1 MRDPQP
7 AYLLLELPSM
17 RVVAEARRD
26 VLATRLAPG
35 SLMKVFTLAAA
46 LESGVADAGTRIMC
60 RRTVNLDGKPV
71 TCVHPDLHRTLGPE
85 EALAHSCNV
94 YFATLAK
101 RVSRDSLDALL
112 ARAGLSPSSPTASM
126 TRVALGLEGTR
137 ATPREW
143 LEAFL
148 RMSGSIEPAVALE
161 PATRAVIRRG
171 LELAAR
177 EGTASALAEA
187 GYSGMAKTGT
197 APMPGGGY
205 LGLVAAVVN
214 TELPTHAIIV
224 IAPGTSG
231 ANAAVLAAELLTKH
245 NVPHRA
251 RRPAALR
258 GPGPLH
264 RSAPALG
271 VVRAFRPA
279 DAGTAEGVHYIRL
292 HPAQPTAK
300 SDPGSPTRI
309 AQYVRSPGSVVR
321 SPAPSASARSAP
333 ARPRRSSQNVGGL
346 GPGSP
351 VSLGHARRDGRYD
364 VSTIALEDLV
374 ARAVAGEGGDALP
387 RAALEALAITVRTF
401 AVRNRGRHAA
411 EGFDLCDL
419 THCMAL
425 RPATARTRAAA
436 VATSGQVLVADG
448 RTAEVY
454 FSASC
459 GGHTERPSAVWAGAE
474 GPTHLVAKADE
485 VCAHESPW
493 VTEVGEPQL
502 RRVLQA
508 AGLRGTLVEILQVES
523 RTTSGRA
530 AVLTVRGMT
539 PGRLDANV
547 FRMTAGRLLGW
558 NVVKS
563 TRFDIARTGTGYRFT
578 GRGLGHGVGLC
589 VRGAGTRA
597 ATGSPALEILAWYFP
612 GTNVAPLASGEA
624 DVHLVLPESE
634 RSQGA
639 SVRAMIADTLRSLS
653 ATLDVPVPGRVDVVF
668 HPTVGAYT
676 RATGLPWWT
685 SGRTRGTRIDLLP
698 LSVLQRRASV
708 ETTVRHELVHVL
720 TDAVLADRPLWVREG
735 LAQTMAGEGA
745 DAEPSPRPARPC
757 PSDADLRNP
766 ASADAWRAAYD
777 AAAACVTRALGAG
790 VAWRDLR

>member
-1 MRDPQP
+1 
-7 AYLLLELPSM
+7 
-17 RVVAEARRD
+17 
-26 VLATRLAPG
+26 
-35 SLMKVFTLAAA
+35 
-46 LESGVADAGTRIMC
+46 
-60 RRTVNLDGKPV
+60 
-71 TCVHPDLHRTLGPE
+71 
-85 EALAHSCNV
+85 
-94 YFATLAK
+94 
-101 RVSRDSLDALL
+101 VS
-112 ARAGLSPSSPTASM
+112 
-126 TRVALGLEGTR
+126 
-137 ATPREW
+137 
-143 LEAFL
+143 
-148 RMSGSIEPAVALE
+148 AV
-161 PATRAVIRRG
+161 P
-171 LELAAR
+171 
-177 EGTASALAEA
+177 
-187 GYSGMAKTGT
+187 
-197 APMPGGGY
+197 
-205 LGLVAAVVN
+205 
-214 TELPTHAIIV
+214 
-224 IAPGTSG
+224 
-231 ANAAVLAAELLTKH
+231 
-245 NVPHRA
+245 
-251 RRPAALR
+251 
-258 GPGPLH
+258 
-264 RSAPALG
+264 
-271 VVRAFRPA
+271 
-279 DAGTAEGVHYIRL
+279 
-292 HPAQPTAK
+292 
-300 SDPGSPTRI
+300 
-309 AQYVRSPGSVVR
+309 
-321 SPAPSASARSAP
+321 
-333 ARPRRSSQNVGGL
+333 
-346 GPGSP
+346 
-351 VSLGHARRDGRYD
+351 
-364 VSTIALEDLV
+364 LEDLV

-387 RAALEALAITVRTF
+387 RAALEALAVTVRTF

-459 GGHTERPSAVWAGAE
+459 GGHTERPSAVWTGAE
-474 GPTHLVAKADE
+474 DPTHLVAKADE

-624 DVHLVLPESE
+624 DVHLVLLESE
-634 RSQGA
+634 RHQGT
-639 SVRAMIADTLRSLS
+639 SVRAMIADSLRSLS

-668 HPTVGAYT
+668 HPTVEAYT

-698 LSVLQRRASV
+698 LSVLQRRGIV

-720 TDAVLADRPLWVREG
+720 TDAVLADHPLWVREG
-735 LAQTMAGEGA
+735 LARTMAGEQAG
-745 DAEPSPRPARPC
+745 AEPSSRPARPC

-766 ASADAWRAAYD
+766 ASAEAWRVAYD
-777 AAAACVTRALGAG
+777 AAAACVARALAAG